1 MAKIKT
7 IKVPRV
13 SFALGDEV
21 LVPADEWVR
30 PLYGPAN
37 ESGGRQLVGWIKRGA
52 PDVEQLLDMIDYA
65 DAHQRQPR
73 TKRGTPKP

>member
-1 MAKIKT
+1 MKT

-21 LVPADEWVR
+21 QVPPGEWVR

-37 ESGGRQLVGWIKRGA
+37 TAGARQIVGWLQRGA
-52 PDVEQLLDMIDYA
+52 PDTEQLMSMIQYA
-65 DAHQRQPR
+65 DEHQKQPAPKAAKGGRQ
-73 TKRGTPKP
+73 

>member
-1 MAKIKT
+1 MTKT
-7 IKVPRV
+7 IKIPRV

-37 ESGGRQLVGWIKRGA
+37 ASGGRQLVGWVKRGA
-52 PDVEQLLDMIDYA
+52 PDVEQLLDMLTYA
-65 DAHQRQPR
+65 DAHQRQPP
-73 TKRGTPKP
+73 TKPGKPKP